1 MKKLGLVVSML
12 LCALVMVSCANA
24 TGGKGADS
32 KAEVSVSGVPDGKYE
47 LTGVTIDGKEVNA
60 GPDDGSKVV
69 IDVKDNSAV
78 IQGAE
83 STLNADGTITA
94 PADAPFKD
102 ATWSYKDNVITM
114 KFTLLDPADAKA
126 VQTWTKVK

>member
-24 TGGKGADS
+24 TNGKDADS

-47 LTGVTIDGKEVNA
+47 LTSNTINGNEVTA
-60 GPDDGSKVV
+60 GPSDGSKMV
-69 IDVKDNSAV
+69 IDVKDNSTEV
-78 IQGAE
+78 SGMKM
-83 STLNADGTITA
+83 TLNADGTITA

-114 KFTLLDPADAKA
+114 KITLLDPADAKA